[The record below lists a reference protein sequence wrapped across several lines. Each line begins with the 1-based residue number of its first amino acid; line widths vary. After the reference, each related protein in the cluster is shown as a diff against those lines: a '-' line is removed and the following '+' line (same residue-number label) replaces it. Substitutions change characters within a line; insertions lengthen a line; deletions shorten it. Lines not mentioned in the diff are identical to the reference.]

1 MTASIFGP
9 LCLTGPT
16 SRPGRRLLFA
26 GCVGYTNFMG
36 YTDERLPS
44 ERTLRDI
51 LNRMNYR
58 LKRIQKGKPLK
69 KTENTTPIFE
79 NLDAARNLE
88 IRLVY
93 YPPYHSKYH
102 PIERCWS
109 SLQKQEMKE
118 INTRLIRSEKL
129 PSYDRLIMPKRPRG
143 R

>member
-1 MTASIFGP
+1 
-9 LCLTGPT
+9 
-16 SRPGRRLLFA
+16 
-26 GCVGYTNFMG
+26 MG

-51 LNRMNYR
+51 INRMNYR

-109 SLQKQEMKE
+109 SLQKKWNEGNQHAAHSLGK
-118 INTRLIRSEKL
+118 TAVLR
-129 PSYDRLIMPKRPRG
+129 
-143 R
+143 